1 MWFQHSWCIHTQL
14 QRKLEGHS
22 MERTYLRQ
30 RPKSENWASLTPR
43 SSATVGLRRT
53 EKSTRPGKL
62 PGPRTTK
69 SAVHPVTCSLL
80 WVRCLFDRL
89 RQIFDFQIFRFRH
102 PDYDPDQALK
112 LTSSS
117 MSRHLSTHN
126 ISSNLCK
133 RFWVILHTDRQTDK
147 QTNITGVQAKTYTS
161 SFVGCNKQTNRWTAP
176 MH

>member
-1 MWFQHSWCIHTQL
+1 
-14 QRKLEGHS
+14 

-102 PDYDPDQALK
+102 PDYDPDRAQK
-112 LTSSS
+112 SISSS
-117 MSRHLSTHN
+117 MSRHLSIYK
-126 ISSNLCK
+126 ISSKSMHAFLSNLAN
-133 RFWVILHTDRQTDK
+133 RQIDRQTDIAG
-147 QTNITGVQAKTYTS
+147 NRIYLLLCRRYIRILLLFIRHS
-161 SFVGCNKQTNRWTAP
+161 SRRLIIILKPSLDRLPIGLPEA
-176 MH
+176 